1 MEVKGGHVM
10 KKDKPHQTPATLQLV
25 SIAHAAQ
32 RLDVGTRTVR
42 RYIRKGLLEAV
53 VMGGR
58 VYRIR
63 ESSLSDFI
71 ASLHPG
77 KRESI
82 STSPR
87 QLDLGI
93 CHPSGGREDD

>member
-1 MEVKGGHVM
+1 M
-10 KKDKPHQTPATLQLV
+10 KKDKPHQIPATLQLV

-71 ASLHPG
+71 AGLHSGQGGSAP
-77 KRESI
+77 S
-82 STSPR
+82 SPR

-93 CHPSGGREDD
+93 SHPPGGRDND

>member
-1 MEVKGGHVM
+1 M
-10 KKDKPHQTPATLQLV
+10 KKDKPYQTSASLQLV

-32 RLDVGTRTVR
+32 KLDVGTRTVR

-77 KRESI
+77 QRDSL

-87 QLDLGI
+87 QLGLGI
-93 CHPSGGREDD
+93 SHTAGGRDDD